1 MMKENM
7 KKIEKMTRHSIF
19 EVFKKMFYV
28 FLEPLD
34 GEYGEYDMEAAIRF
48 EGSLSGEIRILL
60 SMDIVKAMIQNML
73 GLKEDEI
80 TTQRMEDCSKEAVNV
95 VCGNF
100 LGKLN
105 SAKVF
110 NLSMPV
116 FSENNPPLPTFDK
129 GGNDKALPFKKG
141 GMGGFS
147 DEKSRDSGLSENAC
161 RMDFESDCGKVG
173 LVVEVNGRV

>member
-1 MMKENM
+1 MKENM
-7 KKIEKMTRHSIF
+7 KKIKEMTKLSIF
-19 EVFKKMFYV
+19 EVFEKMFYV
-28 FLEPLD
+28 FLEPLHS
-34 GEYGEYDMEAAIRF
+34 ECGEYDMEAAIRF
-48 EGSLSGEIRILL
+48 EGFMSGEIRILF

-80 TTQRMEDCSKEAVNV
+80 TIQRMEDCSKEAVNV
-95 VCGNF
+95 ICGNF

-116 FSENNPPLPTFDK
+116 FSENNPPLP
-129 GGNDKALPFKKG
+129 PFKKG

-161 RMDFESDCGKVG
+161 RMDFDSDCGKVG
-173 LVVEVNGRV
+173 LVVEVNGRG

>member
-1 MMKENM
+1 MKENM
-7 KKIEKMTRHSIF
+7 KKIKEMTKLSIF
-19 EVFKKMFYV
+19 EVFEKMFYV

-34 GEYGEYDMEAAIRF
+34 GEYGEYDMEVAIRF

-60 SMDIVKAMIQNML
+60 SMDIVKTMLQNML

-95 VCGNF
+95 ICGNF

-116 FSENNPPLPTFDK
+116 FSE
-129 GGNDKALPFKKG
+129 
-141 GMGGFS
+141 
-147 DEKSRDSGLSENAC
+147 KSRDSGLSENIC
-161 RMDFESDCGKVG
+161 RMDFDSDGGKVG
-173 LVVEVNGRV
+173 VIIEVNGRVWP

>member
-1 MMKENM
+1 MKENM
-7 KKIEKMTRHSIF
+7 KKIKETMRLSIF
-19 EVFKKMFYV
+19 EVFEKMFYV
-28 FLEPLD
+28 FLEPLHS
-34 GEYGEYDMEAAIRF
+34 ECGEYDMEAAIRF
-48 EGSLSGEIRILL
+48 EGFMSGEIRILF

-80 TTQRMEDCSKEAVNV
+80 TIQRMEDCSKEAVNV
-95 VCGNF
+95 ICGNF

-116 FSENNPPLPTFDK
+116 FSE
-129 GGNDKALPFKKG
+129 
-141 GMGGFS
+141 
-147 DEKSRDSGLSENAC
+147 KSRDSGLSENIY
-161 RMDFESDCGKVG
+161 RMDFDSDCGKVG